1 MTMANSF
8 EICTFRAGSL
18 LFGVE
23 VARVQ
28 EVLRSLRIVRVPLA
42 PPAIR
47 GLINLR
53 GQIITVIDLS
63 RRLGL
68 GDPAAGAGNANVV
81 VTTEHGPVCLLVDEV
96 GDVMEVSEDDFERP
110 PATLRGPVRE
120 LIRGA
125 YKLPVELLLHL
136 LVDEVVR
143 LPQ

>member
-1 MTMANSF
+1 MTMASRF
-8 EICTFRAGSL
+8 EVCTFRAGSL

-42 PPAIR
+42 PPAVR

-53 GQIITVIDLS
+53 GQIITVLDLG

-68 GDPAAGAGNANVV
+68 GDRASDAACSNVV
-81 VTTEHGPVCLLVDEV
+81 VTTEHGPVSLLVDEV
-96 GDVMEVSEDDFERP
+96 GDVMDVSEDDFERP
-110 PATLRGPVRE
+110 PATLRGPARE
-120 LIRGA
+120 LVRGA
-125 YKLPVELLLHL
+125 YKLPLELLLHL
-136 LVDEVVR
+136 SVDEVVR